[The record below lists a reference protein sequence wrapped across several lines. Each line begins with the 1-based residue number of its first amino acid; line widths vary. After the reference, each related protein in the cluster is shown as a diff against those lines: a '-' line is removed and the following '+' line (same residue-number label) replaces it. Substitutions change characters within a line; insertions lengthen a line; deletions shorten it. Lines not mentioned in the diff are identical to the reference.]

1 MRSKK
6 QSGASRPVVRLA
18 QGVRIDGD
26 EKQKDAF
33 VLVCPDGKV
42 HLNRTAAAIL
52 RLCDGSHDRDG
63 LVAEVVRRSSKQARA
78 AEIIEFLD
86 VARARGWIDEA

>member
-1 MRSKK
+1 MRRKK

-18 QGVRIDGD
+18 QGVRIDSD
-26 EKQKDAF
+26 EKQQDAF

-42 HLNRTAAAIL
+42 HLSRTAAAIL